1 MCGTSTTYTRY
12 YATGGG
18 GGGLIVPGSRQ
29 SGGGGAHGGGGNE
42 AGGTISSTDSA
53 GKGGGGG
60 GWGAVGGNSASALG
74 GAAGL
79 AIQSEYLIGNP
90 TVTNNGSIFGAQQ
103 SNNIVLSEFMTTDI
117 DLSNIFL
124 SGFKITKSGGGVNP
138 AITYPDGQV
147 DLLTTADNVEDHSFL
162 S

>member
-1 MCGTSTTYTRY
+1 MGNGSSGGY
-12 YATGGG
+12 YASGGG

-29 SGGGGAHGGGGNE
+29 SGGGGAYGGGSNE
-42 AGGTISSTDSA
+42 AGGTVGSSDSD

-60 GWGAVGGNSASALG
+60 GWGAVGGNSKSQVG
-74 GAAGL
+74 GAAGV

-90 TVTNNGSIFGAQQ
+90 TVTNNGNIFGAQQ

-117 DLSNIFL
+117 DLSNIIL
-124 SGFKITKSGGGVNP
+124 SGFKINKASGGVNP

-147 DLLTTADNVEDHSFL
+147 DLLTTTGNVEDHSFL